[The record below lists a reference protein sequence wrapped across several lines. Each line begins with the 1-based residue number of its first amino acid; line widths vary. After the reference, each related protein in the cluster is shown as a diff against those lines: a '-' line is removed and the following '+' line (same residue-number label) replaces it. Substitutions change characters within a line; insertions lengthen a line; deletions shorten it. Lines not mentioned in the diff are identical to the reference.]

1 MNGNSEMERT
11 GRLYYQKEDEDG
23 KKGEKI
29 ERNNRRIQLGKEI
42 LNETRKKGG
51 RNIEGK
57 GKEK

>member
-1 MNGNSEMERT
+1 MER
-11 GRLYYQKEDEDG
+11 KG
-23 KKGEKI
+23 KRQRGTI
-29 ERNNRRIQLGKEI
+29 EEYKRKEI